1 MHNTRVL
8 PDDETGILSQT
19 LSQVK
24 EIRLSHDQ
32 NNLIFEFC
40 SSNYTLNE
48 DIIYEYKLE
57 GFSDHW
63 IPTHSQSIS
72 YTNLS
77 PGMYRLTVREHQGT
91 HSISLNIYIA
101 PPFYATYWAFMIYIL
116 CVIGIMYLIIYIKTK
131 QTQLQTSLQFER
143 KEKNV
148 QKS

>member
-1 MHNTRVL
+1 M
-8 PDDETGILSQT
+8 
-19 LSQVK
+19 
-24 EIRLSHDQ
+24 
-32 NNLIFEFC
+32 
-40 SSNYTLNE
+40 
-48 DIIYEYKLE
+48 
-57 GFSDHW
+57 

-143 KEKNV
+143 KEKERTEELNQV
-148 QKS
+148 KLRFFTNISHEFRTLSH

>member
-24 EIRLSHDQ
+24 EIKLSHDQ

-48 DIIYEYKLE
+48 DIIYEYKLRRL
-57 GFSDHW
+57 FPTTW

-77 PGMYRLTVREHQGT
+77 PACIV
-91 HSISLNIYIA
+91 
-101 PPFYATYWAFMIYIL
+101 
-116 CVIGIMYLIIYIKTK
+116 
-131 QTQLQTSLQFER
+131 
-143 KEKNV
+143 
-148 QKS
+148 